1 MNLPLLRKGVL
12 CDRKKLSTEEL
23 ENLKGNKKDTFN
35 WCGSINLLNRQV
47 PCRDG
52 NHRTMHISFMLCNDV
67 ETNPGPG
74 VVDPSKSICAPYS
87 QDDISVFGR
96 NARKQ

>member
-1 MNLPLLRKGVL
+1 MIKQA
-12 CDRKKLSTEEL
+12 S
-23 ENLKGNKKDTFN
+23 DTQR
-35 WCGSINLLNRQV
+35 WESS
-47 PCRDG
+47 
-52 NHRTMHISFMLCNDV
+52 HRTMHISFMLCNGV

-96 NARKQ
+96 NARKQCAAMSLSAIVYNYNYGMKIF